1 MDELSW
7 VVIAATAFI
16 FVVISIGFSWVFEA
30 LDKILDI
37 LERKEKD
44 EL

>member
-7 VVIAATAFI
+7 VVIASTAFI

-37 LERKEKD
+37 LQREEGKR
-44 EL
+44 